1 LEDSGRAR
9 AARFSIEGFRLG
21 LVSFKYLTNRQS
33 VRTSQG
39 HPIYLSHLEWRT
51 VTHRSTPAHTF
62 RSTSF
67 ALHLFC
73 INCVALRAE
82 VQQSTTATVRGTTIA
97 TYSDNLA
104 IFNIGMLRTDA
115 KNVPGRNIMVRATM
129 VFIAAPSVLV
139 S

>member
-1 LEDSGRAR
+1 
-9 AARFSIEGFRLG
+9 
-21 LVSFKYLTNRQS
+21 
-33 VRTSQG
+33 
-39 HPIYLSHLEWRT
+39 
-51 VTHRSTPAHTF
+51 
-62 RSTSF
+62 
-67 ALHLFC
+67 
-73 INCVALRAE
+73 VALRAE